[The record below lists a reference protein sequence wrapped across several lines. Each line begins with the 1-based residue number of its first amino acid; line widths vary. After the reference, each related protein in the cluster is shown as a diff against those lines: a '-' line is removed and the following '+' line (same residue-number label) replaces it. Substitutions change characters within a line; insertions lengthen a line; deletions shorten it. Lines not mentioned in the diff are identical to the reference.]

1 MIESNR
7 LSQKLQELRKREG
20 FSQSKLA
27 DLVGVSFMTIRRWE
41 SGEVIPR
48 LDEIKRLADV
58 LHITVDELLNDSNND
73 RVELVISWNWEDMKK
88 GEMNMADN
96 NFKIVLGE
104 EGQVGVTGMARL
116 TSFESINEFVERFR
130 KQLIVAYKAQIERG
144 VIQPAI
150 QEA

>member
-73 RVELVISWNWEDMKK
+73 KVELVISWNWEDMKK

>member
-73 RVELVISWNWEDMKK
+73 KVELVISWNWEDMKK

-96 NFKIVLGE
+96 NFQCFLDFILVVFGL
-104 EGQVGVTGMARL
+104 L
-116 TSFESINEFVERFR
+116 FR
-130 KQLIVAYKAQIERG
+130 
-144 VIQPAI
+144 
-150 QEA
+150 